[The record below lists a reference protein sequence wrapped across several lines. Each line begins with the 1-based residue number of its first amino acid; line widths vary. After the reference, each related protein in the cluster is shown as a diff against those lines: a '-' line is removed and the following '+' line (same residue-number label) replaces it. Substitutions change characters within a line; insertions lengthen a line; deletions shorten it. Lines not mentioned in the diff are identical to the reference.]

1 MGLMTNNIG
10 LLKKTVVSN
19 NNNVFQILEYI
30 NSGKNGAV
38 FKVYCVKGKLK
49 GGNIC
54 LESSVQL
61 NGETFDA
68 LLS

>member
-38 FKVYCVKGKLK
+38 FKVYCVKGKLR
-49 GGNIC
+49 
-54 LESSVQL
+54 
-61 NGETFDA
+61 GEY
-68 LLS
+68 LP

>member
-38 FKVYCVKGKLK
+38 FKVY
-49 GGNIC
+49 
-54 LESSVQL
+54 
-61 NGETFDA
+61 
-68 LLS
+68 